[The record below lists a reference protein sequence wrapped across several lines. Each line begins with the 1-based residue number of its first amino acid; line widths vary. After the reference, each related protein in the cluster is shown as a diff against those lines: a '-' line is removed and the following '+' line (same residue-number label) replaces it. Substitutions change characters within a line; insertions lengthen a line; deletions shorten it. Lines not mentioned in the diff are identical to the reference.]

1 MSRKIE
7 QLLQCLREAIH
18 DALAESPAVA
28 AVMTDLEREGHCPAF
43 LVNVGLPQEAGLP
56 EEAGMPEP
64 GSPRERERPSLEVV
78 TPDGPLFLTA
88 SDEDFLRN
96 IGVATPGL
104 LTHARSES

>member
-18 DALAESPAVA
+18 DAVSESPAVA
-28 AVMTDLEREGHCPAF
+28 AVMMDLEREGHCPAF
-43 LVNVGLPQEAGLP
+43 LVDVGLPHAAGFPEDAGLP
-56 EEAGMPEP
+56 
-64 GSPRERERPSLEVV
+64 ERERPSLEVV

-104 LTHARSES
+104 LTHARSDS